1 MNIKRFSIALLMFA
15 AMVLLAACGGSTEKE
30 EDTSS
35 SGDESAETTETSET
49 EENEATV
56 EYVEITHELANEPVK
71 VKKNPETV
79 VVFDFGVLD
88 TLDELGIEVA
98 GVAQSNIPPYLSK
111 YEDEKYTNIGA
122 LKEPD
127 LETIHG
133 MDPDVIFISN
143 RQSDMYD
150 ELSDIAPT
158 IYVGVDTANYMES
171 FKENMNIVAEI
182 FNKEEEMDAELA
194 EIDER
199 IADIQEKTE
208 AIDKE
213 ALIILGT
220 EGKVSAYGPSSR
232 FGIIHDVFNLKAAD
246 EKIEASTHGQNITF
260 EYILE
265 TNPDVLFVI
274 DRDAAIGEDASA
286 KDSIENDLVQKTKA
300 YENDEIY
307 YLDPGYWYLSGGG
320 LMSIKK
326 MIAEIEE
333 TL

>member
-1 MNIKRFSIALLMFA
+1 MKNMKKFSIALMMFA
-15 AMVLLAACGGSTEKE
+15 AMVLLAACGGDSKDKE
-30 EDTSS
+30 EDTSPADDGAS
-35 SGDESAETTETSET
+35 DTTEVEET
-49 EENEATV
+49 
-56 EYVEITHELANEPVK
+56 EYVEVEHELANEPVK
-71 VKKNPETV
+71 VEKNPETV

-98 GVAQSNIPPYLSK
+98 GVAQKNVPPYLSK
-111 YEDEKYTNIGA
+111 YEDEKYTNIGG

-127 LETIHG
+127 LETIHA
-133 MDPDVIFISN
+133 MDPDVIFISG
-143 RQSDMYD
+143 RQSEMYD
-150 ELSDIAPT
+150 ELSEIAPT
-158 IYVGVDTANYMES
+158 IFVGVDTANYMES
-171 FKENMNIVAEI
+171 FKANMNMLAEI
-182 FNKEEEMDAELA
+182 FNKEEEMEAELA
-194 EIDER
+194 DIDER
-199 IADIQEKTE
+199 IAEIQEKTE
-208 AIDKE
+208 ASDKE

-232 FGIIHDVFNLKAAD
+232 FGIIHDVFKFKAAD
-246 EKIEASTHGQNITF
+246 EKIESSTHGQNITF

-274 DRDAAIGEDASA
+274 DRDAAIGEDSSA

-300 YENDEIY
+300 YENDEIH

-320 LMSIKK
+320 LLSIKE